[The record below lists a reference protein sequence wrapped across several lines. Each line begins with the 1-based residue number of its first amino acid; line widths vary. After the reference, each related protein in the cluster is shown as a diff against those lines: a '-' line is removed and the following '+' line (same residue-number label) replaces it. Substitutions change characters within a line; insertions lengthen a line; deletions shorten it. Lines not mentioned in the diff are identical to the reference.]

1 MSENGTNQLPASIQG
16 DGRKFISLLKNYLK
30 DIANE
35 LNEQVQKVESYFNVL
50 VDNPD
55 TIDEQVRSITVDEKA
70 VNGSISLLIKW
81 DSTSIKQ
88 YAGASI
94 DVKVGDFH
102 DTIDMFDTKEIIR
115 HYDTARTNQF
125 TLDNVEAGKKY
136 WIRVRGRDAKN
147 AMSVAGNAPVALY
160 YIAESKYVPQP
171 PYEATV
177 VFDKR
182 GAYWSWK
189 QYPQNDYE
197 WTELRL
203 DEYVGEIHNRL
214 DLTTDWNSTAV
225 PYARSGTAYL
235 YNKGVGNSY
244 SAPAKIEYSKPI
256 PHAPRDIKIT
266 PVFEGL
272 YIEFDVIPEHCFGA
286 NVYINNEKHFVQD
299 NKFSFNCST
308 GNYSIKVC
316 FVDVFGEGEMSKIV
330 QISTIEEIPVE
341 MINKE
346 KLGIVAI
353 NKGIEDINKARQ
365 QIDTKIGQ
373 INTSLTTL
381 NGVIDAKVQ
390 DAKDTAESRLT
401 ATANTINATVKNN
414 VDRIN
419 SSITQVA
426 SSIDLKV
433 NAGIDKLTGKE
444 IIARINLTPETVSI
458 NGKYVHITGETVFDN
473 GVIVAKYI
481 GDKAVVGTKIAD
493 GAITTDKLVSNAITG
508 DKIASNSVTT
518 EKIATNAIESKHIK
532 TNSIDGDKI
541 KAGSITG
548 DRIVA
553 GTISGD
559 KISANTLTGDKI
571 KAGTITGEK
580 VATHSV
586 TADKLQV
593 DSLSA
598 ITANL
603 GIVHGGEIIGST
615 FHNDNWSFS
624 IDANG
629 NIKGANI
636 TGATIDANTFRKSGF
651 DIKAMTYEKY
661 KVFNGETCPI
671 PKGFT
676 KDECMFILLYA
687 SDFKGADLSPNLG
700 YVYVNNWGLK
710 KIEEVVDY
718 YNSCMYQM
726 PKFERR
732 QDIKHSD
739 DPPEY
744 DELTQF
750 VYYGMTSELKVLC
763 TKYGGDR
770 KKPFLKGLK
779 KHEHTYKEGFL
790 NIGVIGMKR

>member
-55 TIDEQVRSITVDEKA
+55 TIDEQVKSITVDEKA
-70 VNGSISLLIKW
+70 VNGSISLLVKW
-81 DSTSIKQ
+81 DSSSIKQ

-94 DVKVGDFH
+94 DVKVGNFH
-102 DTIDMFDTKEIIR
+102 DTIEMFDTKEIIR

-160 YIAESKYVPQP
+160 YIAESKYVPRP

-203 DEYVGEIHNRL
+203 DEYVGEVHNRL
-214 DLTTDWNSTAV
+214 DLTTDWSSTAV
-225 PYARSGTAYL
+225 PYARTGTAYL

-244 SAPAKIEYSKPI
+244 SSPAKVEYSKPI
-256 PHAPRDIKIT
+256 PHAPRDIKVT

-272 YIEFDVIPEHCFGA
+272 YIEFDVIPEDCFGA
-286 NVYINNEKHFVQD
+286 NVYVNNEKHFVQD
-299 NKFSFNCST
+299 NKYSFNCST
-308 GNYSIKVC
+308 GTYAVKVC

-330 QISTIEEIPVE
+330 TISTIEEIPVE

-365 QIDTKIGQ
+365 QIDAKIGQ

-390 DAKDTAESRLT
+390 EAKNTAESRLT
-401 ATANTINATVKNN
+401 ATANAINSTVKNN
-414 VDRIN
+414 VDKIN
-419 SSITQVA
+419 SNITQVA
-426 SSIDLKV
+426 NSIDLKV
-433 NAGIDKLTGKE
+433 DAGINKLTGKE
-444 IIARINLTPETVSI
+444 IISRINLTPETVSI
-458 NGKYVHITGETVFDN
+458 AGKYVHITGQTIFDN
-473 GVIVAKYI
+473 GVIVAKHI
-481 GDKAVVGTKIAD
+481 GDKAIVGTKIAD
-493 GAITTDKLVSNAITG
+493 GAISTDKLSANAVTAN
-508 DKIASNSVTT
+508 KIASNSITT
-518 EKIATNAIESKHIK
+518 EKIATGTIESKHIK
-532 TNSIDGDKI
+532 TNSVDGDRI
-541 KAGSITG
+541 KAGTING

-571 KAGTITGEK
+571 KAGTIAGEK
-580 VATHSV
+580 IAVNAITS
-586 TADKLQV
+586 DKIAAKSISSDKINV
-593 DSLSA
+593 NNLSA
-598 ITANL
+598 L
-603 GIVHGGEIIGST
+603 S
-615 FHNDNWSFS
+615 
-624 IDANG
+624 
-629 NIKGANI
+629 ANI
-636 TGATIDANTFRKSGF
+636 GTLRTRDYGARVEVKDNLIQVF
-651 DIKAMTYEKY
+651 D
-661 KVFNGETCPI
+661 
-671 PKGFT
+671 
-676 KDECMFILLYA
+676 
-687 SDFKGADLSPNLG
+687 
-700 YVYVNNWGLK
+700 
-710 KIEEVVDY
+710 
-718 YNSCMYQM
+718 
-726 PKFERR
+726 
-732 QDIKHSD
+732 
-739 DPPEY
+739 EY
-744 DELTQF
+744 GKLR
-750 VYYGMTSELKVLC
+750 V
-763 TKYGGDR
+763 R
-770 KKPFLKGLK
+770 
-779 KHEHTYKEGFL
+779 
-790 NIGVIGMKR
+790 IGVWS